1 MSLKPIDLCPEEFE
15 DSSDCKSRFCQ
26 YRNKAGKCSLDISV
40 MPKEYEVE
48 DIASIVQV
56 SRQRI
61 WRIVDTA
68 IARLQQ
74 TVGKRT
80 DV

>member
-1 MSLKPIDLCPEEFE
+1 MPLKPIDLCPELFP
-15 DSSDCKSRFCQ
+15 DSSGCSSRFCQ
-26 YRNKAGKCSLDISV
+26 YRNKEGKCSLDISV
-40 MPKEYEVE
+40 MPKEYDVE

-68 IARLQQ
+68 VARLQQ
-74 TVGKRT
+74 TVGKR
-80 DV
+80 DDI

>member
-1 MSLKPIDLCPEEFE
+1 MGLKPIDLCPDELP
-15 DSSDCKSRFCQ
+15 DSSGCKSRFCQ
-26 YRNKAGKCSLDISV
+26 YRNKQGSCSLDISV
-40 MPKEYEVE
+40 LPKEYEVE
-48 DIASIVQV
+48 EIAAIVQV

-68 IARLQQ
+68 VARLQQ
-74 TVGKRT
+74 TVGKRD